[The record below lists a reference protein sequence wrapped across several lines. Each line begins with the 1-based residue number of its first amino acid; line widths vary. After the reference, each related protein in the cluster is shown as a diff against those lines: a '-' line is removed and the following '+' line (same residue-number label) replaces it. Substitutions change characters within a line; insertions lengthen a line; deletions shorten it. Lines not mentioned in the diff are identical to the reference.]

1 MTAFE
6 IISILIGILTLLFT
20 FGSFIL
26 TCLSLI
32 IHICDKDKK
41 TKNNAHSKIR
51 CIFRQIVLPF
61 SLRNP

>member
-26 TCLSLI
+26 TCLSFI

-41 TKNNAHSKIR
+41 TKKIMPILSTAGWAPLTER
-51 CIFRQIVLPF
+51 
-61 SLRNP
+61 

>member
-26 TCLSLI
+26 TCLSII

-41 TKNNAHSKIR
+41 TKK
-51 CIFRQIVLPF
+51 
-61 SLRNP
+61 

>member
-26 TCLSLI
+26 TCLSFI

-41 TKNNAHSKIR
+41 TKIMPT
-51 CIFRQIVLPF
+51 L
-61 SLRNP
+61 LRPGWAPLTER